1 MIEADDELKKSGS
14 EYSYTSTG
22 SDGVSLTWRSTIQRL
37 ANYHLKASLLWFSR
51 STECLINAVLSSRSR
66 PIAIVNFGM

>member
-22 SDGVSLTWRSTIQRL
+22 SDGVSLDMEKYHPTPSKLPPQGEST
-37 ANYHLKASLLWFSR
+37 
-51 STECLINAVLSSRSR
+51 V
-66 PIAIVNFGM
+66 V